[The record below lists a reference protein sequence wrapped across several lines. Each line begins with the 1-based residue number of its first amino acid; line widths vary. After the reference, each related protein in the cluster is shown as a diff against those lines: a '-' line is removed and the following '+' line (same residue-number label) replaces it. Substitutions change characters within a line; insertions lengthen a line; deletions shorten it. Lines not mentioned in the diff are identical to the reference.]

1 MVASR
6 RGNIDAISVLLHTGA
21 DPNIVDGDG
30 HTMLHYAV
38 NGGCIKNFL
47 QVIVESRVDVNVRNK
62 GVLTALMRACRTG
75 NRAEISAL
83 LQVVADPI
91 IVDGNSATLLHYA
104 VVWDCSNEV
113 LQAMVES
120 GVAVN
125 VRNRNGITALMKAC
139 RRGNID
145 VMSVL
150 LHAGVDPNIV
160 DGNGATLLHCAVVW
174 DCSNEVVQ
182 AIVESGIA
190 VNVRNKEGGSNS
202 INEREIEMP

>member
-1 MVASR
+1 M
-6 RGNIDAISVLLHTGA
+6 
-21 DPNIVDGDG
+21 
-30 HTMLHYAV
+30 
-38 NGGCIKNFL
+38 
-47 QVIVESRVDVNVRNK
+47 NVRNK
-62 GVLTALMRACRTG
+62 GVLTALLRACRTG

-91 IVDGNSATLLHYA
+91 IVDGNGATLLHFA

-145 VMSVL
+145 AMSVL
-150 LHAGVDPNIV
+150 LHAGADPNIV
-160 DGNGATLLHCAVVW
+160 DGNGNTLFRYAVDG
-174 DCSNEVVQ
+174 DCSKKVLQ
-182 AIVESGIA
+182 AIVESDVV
-190 VNVRNKEGGSNS
+190 VNNRNKNGKTALIKASKRGNRDA
-202 INEREIEMP
+202 ICVLLHTGADPNIVDGNGNTLLHYTVHGHCRREVVQATVESGVDVNAQIRVE